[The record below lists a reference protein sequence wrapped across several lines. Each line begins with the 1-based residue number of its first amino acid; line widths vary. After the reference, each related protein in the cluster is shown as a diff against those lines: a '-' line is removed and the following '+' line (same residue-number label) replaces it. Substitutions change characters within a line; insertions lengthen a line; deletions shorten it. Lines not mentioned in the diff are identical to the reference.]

1 MYVEKRKIGNNEYLY
16 LKTSEREGN
25 KVRSKNIAYLGK
37 SSMNKKEMDE
47 KISRIIENKDINYE
61 FLTKE
66 QINKLEEI
74 KKDFNKKIKTL
85 PKQLIEDMFKDFK
98 VFYIYNTNS
107 IEGNTISLKET
118 GLLLNDNLTPQGKD
132 LREIYD
138 HINGRNTFDYILEE
152 RPEIKEQTILSI
164 HSRLLDKIDKR
175 AGAIRTHNVRVLGA
189 TFNTSD
195 YRYVKTDLNLLLN
208 WYKQNK
214 KILHPLILSAL
225 FHEKFERIHPFYDGN
240 GRTGRMLVNLI
251 LIKNNYP
258 PITIKNKD
266 RHQYYDV
273 LDKAHKADIDKNT
286 SEYYK
291 DIVEFF
297 YNQQIKTYEEIFS
310 RWG

>member
-16 LKTSEREGN
+16 LKTSERKGD

-37 SSMNKKEMDE
+37 AQMSKKEIDE
-47 KISRIIENKDINYE
+47 KISIIMENKDINNE

-66 QINKLEEI
+66 QMDKLDYI
-74 KKDFNKKIKTL
+74 KKDFNKKLKTL
-85 PKQLIEDMFKDFK
+85 PKQLIEDIFKDFK

-138 HINGRNTFDYILEE
+138 HINGKDVFDYILEE
-152 RPEIKEQTILSI
+152 KPDIKEETILDI
-164 HSRLLDKIDKR
+164 HSKLLNNIDKR

-195 YRYVKTDLNLLLN
+195 YRYVRTDLNILYN
-208 WYKQNK
+208 WYKKNK
-214 KILHPLILSAL
+214 NKLHPLILSAL

-240 GRTGRMLVNLI
+240 GRTGRMLVNLM
-251 LIKNNYP
+251 LIRNNYP
-258 PITIKNKD
+258 PLIIKNKD
-266 RHQYYDV
+266 RMQYYEV
-273 LDKAHKADIDKNT
+273 LDKAHKADINKNT
-286 SEYYK
+286 FEFYK
-291 DIVEFF
+291 YIVEFF
-297 YNQQIKTYEEIFS
+297 YDQQIKTYEEIFS